1 MLIAELIAT
10 NCSHDLKS
18 LKPSDSLL
26 TMSNALNTHNIGIL
40 LVLDDHGNIAG
51 VASERDLA
59 RAVATFRG
67 DIVNRRV
74 REIMTTKVITATPQD
89 SILTTLQIMTDANIR
104 HMPVMI
110 NGKPKAMISV
120 RQFEVAYKDLL
131 NKSRTDHLTGLS
143 NRRHFLEELE
153 QELARSKRF
162 GTALSIVMVDL
173 DNFKRVNDTYGHDVG
188 DDVIRAAARILKDEF
203 RNYDEI
209 GRLGGEEFAVILPN
223 TDLAS
228 AKIACERVIK
238 SFRAHRVSTE
248 SDGEIKFT
256 ASFGVYQSH
265 DASESARRV
274 LKYADTLLYRAKH
287 AGRDRICADDRIL
300 PQMPDDTTSIS
311 HRFPEPTK
319 QALKSA

>member
-1 MLIAELIAT
+1 MLISELIAT

-26 TMSNALNTHNIGIL
+26 KMSDALNAYNIGIL
-40 LVLDDHGNIAG
+40 LVLDDRGNIAG

-59 RAVATFRG
+59 RAVATFR
-67 DIVNRRV
+67 DDTINRSV
-74 REIMTTKVITATPQD
+74 SEIMTTRVITATPQD
-89 SILTTLQIMTDANIR
+89 SVLTTLQIMTEANIR

-110 NGKPKAMISV
+110 NGKPKAMISL

-131 NKSRTDHLTGLS
+131 TKSRTDHLTGLS

-162 GTALSIVMVDL
+162 GTALSIAMIDL

-188 DDVIRAAARILKDEF
+188 DDVIRAAAKILKDEF

-209 GRLGGEEFAVILPN
+209 GRLGGEEFAVVLPN

-228 AKIACERVIK
+228 AKMACERVIK
-238 SFRAHRVSTE
+238 SIRAHRVPTE
-248 SDGEIKFT
+248 HDGEIKFT
-256 ASFGVYQSH
+256 ASFGIYQSH
-265 DASESARRV
+265 DASESPRRV
-274 LKYADTLLYRAKH
+274 LKYADTLLYRAKQ
-287 AGRDRICADDRIL
+287 AGRDCIFADDRML
-300 PQMPDDTTSIS
+300 AQTPDDARSIYNDGS
-311 HRFPEPTK
+311 ELTER
-319 QALKSA
+319 ALKTA